1 MYMLIFLGYKTWDK
15 ITRLQNSNYLAL
27 INIMEELSK
36 IVKSIYIPLAIYE
49 NSASLLTPDIDI
61 LVNFLLIGT

>member
-1 MYMLIFLGYKTWDK
+1 MLIFLGYKTWDK

-49 NSASLLTPDIDI
+49 NYASLLTLDIDI
-61 LVNFLLIGT
+61 LVNFILIGI